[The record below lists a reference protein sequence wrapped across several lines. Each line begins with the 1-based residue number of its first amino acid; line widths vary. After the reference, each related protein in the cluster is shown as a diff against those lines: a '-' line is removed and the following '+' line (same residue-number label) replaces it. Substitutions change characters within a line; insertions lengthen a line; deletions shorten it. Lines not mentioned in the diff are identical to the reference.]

1 MNNIEIGNYI
11 KKLRKEKK
19 YTQKQ
24 LAEKLNVSF
33 QAVSKWET
41 GETLPDTSLLLTL
54 ANELNT
60 SVERLLNGGK
70 IVMKENTL
78 ISVKNIV
85 DGFKYL
91 LKVKDCFGEKS
102 TFWAGLV
109 EGINKKMNMDLLDAL
124 ENHKEVLYTEVILQY
139 INNENCKVDIDEV
152 RKYIKKEKYVALIER
167 FNNK

>member
-11 KKLRKEKK
+11 KKLRKENG

-41 GETLPDTSLLLTL
+41 GETLPDTSLLLIL

-60 SVERLLNGGK
+60 SVERLLYGGK

-102 TFWAGLV
+102 TFWIGLV

-139 INNENCKVDIDEV
+139 INNENCKVDIEEV

>member
-70 IVMKENTL
+70 IIMKENTL

-102 TFWAGLV
+102 TFWIGLV

-139 INNENCKVDIDEV
+139 INNENCNVDIEEV

>member
-11 KKLRKEKK
+11 KKLRKEKR

-41 GETLPDTSLLLTL
+41 GETFPDTSLLLTL
-54 ANELNT
+54 VNELNT

-102 TFWAGLV
+102 TFWIGLV
-109 EGINKKMNMDLLDAL
+109 EGINTKMNMDLLDAL
-124 ENHKEVLYTEVILQY
+124 QNHKEVLYTEVILQY

>member
-102 TFWAGLV
+102 TFWIGLV

>member
-1 MNNIEIGNYI
+1 MKRIV
-11 KKLRKEKK
+11 KVL
-19 YTQKQ
+19 
-24 LAEKLNVSF
+24 
-33 QAVSKWET
+33 
-41 GETLPDTSLLLTL
+41 SLLLTL

-102 TFWAGLV
+102 TFWLGLV

-152 RKYIKKEKYVALIER
+152 RKYIKKE
-167 FNNK
+167 

>member
-11 KKLRKEKK
+11 KKLRKENG

-70 IVMKENTL
+70 IIMKENTL
-78 ISVKNIV
+78 ISVKNII

-102 TFWAGLV
+102 TFWLGLV
-109 EGINKKMNMDLLDAL
+109 EGINTKMNMDLLDAL

>member
-11 KKLRKEKK
+11 KKLRKEKR

-41 GETLPDTSLLLTL
+41 GETLPETSLLLTL

-102 TFWAGLV
+102 TFWLGLV

-124 ENHKEVLYTEVILQY
+124 QNHKEVLYTEVILQY

>member
-11 KKLRKEKK
+11 KKLRKENG

-70 IVMKENTL
+70 IIMKENTL

-102 TFWAGLV
+102 TFWLGLV

-124 ENHKEVLYTEVILQY
+124 QNHKEVLYTEVILQY
-139 INNENCKVDIDEV
+139 INNENCKVDIEEV

-167 FNNK
+167 FNDK

>member
-11 KKLRKEKK
+11 KKLRKEKR

-70 IVMKENTL
+70 IIMKENTL

-102 TFWAGLV
+102 TFWLGLV

>member
-11 KKLRKEKK
+11 KKLRKEKR

-102 TFWAGLV
+102 TFWLGLV
-109 EGINKKMNMDLLDAL
+109 EGINTKMNMDLLDAL
-124 ENHKEVLYTEVILQY
+124 QNHKEVLYTEVILQY
-139 INNENCKVDIDEV
+139 INNENCKVDIEEV
-152 RKYIKKEKYVALIER
+152 RKFIKKEKYVALIER

>member
-11 KKLRKEKK
+11 KKLRKEKR

-70 IVMKENTL
+70 IIMKENTL

-102 TFWAGLV
+102 TFWLGLV

-124 ENHKEVLYTEVILQY
+124 QNHKEVLYTEVILQY

>member
-1 MNNIEIGNYI
+1 MSNIEIGNYI
-11 KKLRKEKK
+11 KKLRKEKR

-70 IVMKENTL
+70 IIMKENTL

-102 TFWAGLV
+102 TFWIGLV

-124 ENHKEVLYTEVILQY
+124 QNHKEVLYTEVILQY
-139 INNENCKVDIDEV
+139 INNENCKVDIEEV

>member
-1 MNNIEIGNYI
+1 MNSIEIGNYI
-11 KKLRKEKK
+11 KKLRKEKR

-70 IVMKENTL
+70 IIMKENTL

-102 TFWAGLV
+102 TFWLGLV

-139 INNENCKVDIDEV
+139 INNENCKVDIEEV

>member
-70 IVMKENTL
+70 IIMKENTL
-78 ISVKNIV
+78 ISVNNIV

-102 TFWAGLV
+102 TFWLGLV

-124 ENHKEVLYTEVILQY
+124 QNHKEVLYTEVILQY
-139 INNENCKVDIDEV
+139 INNENCKVDIEEV

>member
-11 KKLRKEKK
+11 KKLRKEKR

-102 TFWAGLV
+102 TFWLGLV

-124 ENHKEVLYTEVILQY
+124 QNHKEVLYTEVILQY

>member
-11 KKLRKEKK
+11 KKLRKEKR

-70 IVMKENTL
+70 IIMKENTI

-102 TFWAGLV
+102 TFWLGLV

>member
-70 IVMKENTL
+70 IIMKENTL

-102 TFWAGLV
+102 TFWIGLV

-124 ENHKEVLYTEVILQY
+124 QNHKEVLYTEVILQY
-139 INNENCKVDIDEV
+139 INNENCNVDIEEV

>member
-11 KKLRKEKK
+11 KKLRKEKR

-70 IVMKENTL
+70 IIMKENTL
-78 ISVKNIV
+78 ISVKNII

-102 TFWAGLV
+102 TFWLGLV
-109 EGINKKMNMDLLDAL
+109 EGINTKMNMDLLDAL
-124 ENHKEVLYTEVILQY
+124 QNHREVLYTEVILQY
-139 INNENCKVDIDEV
+139 INNENCKVDIEEV

>member
-102 TFWAGLV
+102 TFWTGLV

>member
-1 MNNIEIGNYI
+1 MINIEIGNYI

-70 IVMKENTL
+70 IIMKENTL
-78 ISVKNIV
+78 ISVKNII

-102 TFWAGLV
+102 TFWLGLV
-109 EGINKKMNMDLLDAL
+109 EGINTKMNMDLLDAL
-124 ENHKEVLYTEVILQY
+124 QNHKEVLYTEVILQY

>member
-11 KKLRKEKK
+11 KKLRKEKR

-102 TFWAGLV
+102 TFWLGLV

-124 ENHKEVLYTEVILQY
+124 QNHKEVLYTEVILQY
-139 INNENCKVDIDEV
+139 INNENCKVDIEEV

>member
-1 MNNIEIGNYI
+1 MNSIEIGNYI
-11 KKLRKEKK
+11 KKLRKEKR

-70 IVMKENTL
+70 IIMKENTL

-102 TFWAGLV
+102 TFWLGLV

>member
-11 KKLRKEKK
+11 KKLRKEKR

-41 GETLPDTSLLLTL
+41 GETLPDTSLLLIL

-60 SVERLLNGGK
+60 SVERLLYGGK

-102 TFWAGLV
+102 TFWIGLV

-139 INNENCKVDIDEV
+139 INNENCKVDIEEV

>member
-1 MNNIEIGNYI
+1 MSNIEIGNYI
-11 KKLRKEKK
+11 KKLRKEKR

-70 IVMKENTL
+70 IIMKENTL

-102 TFWAGLV
+102 TFWIGLV
-109 EGINKKMNMDLLDAL
+109 DGINKKMNMDLLDAL
-124 ENHKEVLYTEVILQY
+124 QNHKEVLYTEVILQY
-139 INNENCKVDIDEV
+139 INNENCKVDIEEV

>member
-11 KKLRKEKK
+11 KKLRKEKR

-102 TFWAGLV
+102 TFWLGLV

-139 INNENCKVDIDEV
+139 INNENCKVDIEEV

>member
-54 ANELNT
+54 ANELDT

-102 TFWAGLV
+102 TFWLGLV

>member
-11 KKLRKEKK
+11 KKLRKEKR

-70 IVMKENTL
+70 IIMKENTL

-102 TFWAGLV
+102 TFWLGLV

-124 ENHKEVLYTEVILQY
+124 QNHKEVLYTEVILQY
-139 INNENCKVDIDEV
+139 INNENCKVDIEEV

>member
-102 TFWAGLV
+102 TFWLGLV

>member
-11 KKLRKEKK
+11 KKLRKEKR

-70 IVMKENTL
+70 IIMKENTL

-102 TFWAGLV
+102 TFWLGLV
-109 EGINKKMNMDLLDAL
+109 EGINTKMNMDLLDAL

-139 INNENCKVDIDEV
+139 INNENCKVDIEEV

>member
-11 KKLRKEKK
+11 KKLRKENG

-41 GETLPDTSLLLTL
+41 GETLPDTSLLLIL

-60 SVERLLNGGK
+60 SVERLLYGGK

-102 TFWAGLV
+102 TFWIGLV

>member
-11 KKLRKEKK
+11 KKLRKEKR

-70 IVMKENTL
+70 IIMKENTL

-102 TFWAGLV
+102 TFWLGLV

-124 ENHKEVLYTEVILQY
+124 QNHKDVLYTEVILQY

>member
-11 KKLRKEKK
+11 KKLRKEKR

-102 TFWAGLV
+102 TFWLGLV

>member
-11 KKLRKEKK
+11 KKLRKEKR

-102 TFWAGLV
+102 TFWLGLV

-124 ENHKEVLYTEVILQY
+124 QNHKEVLYTEVILQY

-152 RKYIKKEKYVALIER
+152 RKYIKKEKYVAFIVR

>member
-70 IVMKENTL
+70 IIMKENTL

-102 TFWAGLV
+102 TFWIGLV

>member
-1 MNNIEIGNYI
+1 MSNIEIGNYI
-11 KKLRKEKK
+11 KKLRKEKR

-70 IVMKENTL
+70 IIMKENTL

-102 TFWAGLV
+102 TFWLGLV

-124 ENHKEVLYTEVILQY
+124 QNHKEVLYTEVILQY
-139 INNENCKVDIDEV
+139 INNENCKVDIEEV

>member
-11 KKLRKEKK
+11 KKLRKEKR

-70 IVMKENTL
+70 IIMKENTL
-78 ISVKNIV
+78 ISVKNII

-102 TFWAGLV
+102 TFWLGLV
-109 EGINKKMNMDLLDAL
+109 EGINKKMNMDFLDAF

>member
-11 KKLRKEKK
+11 KKLRKEKR

-70 IVMKENTL
+70 IIMKENTL

-102 TFWAGLV
+102 TFWLGLV

-139 INNENCKVDIDEV
+139 INNENCKVDIEEV

>member
-11 KKLRKEKK
+11 KKLRKEKR

-70 IVMKENTL
+70 IIMKENTL

-102 TFWAGLV
+102 TFWLGLV
-109 EGINKKMNMDLLDAL
+109 EGI
-124 ENHKEVLYTEVILQY
+124 
-139 INNENCKVDIDEV
+139 
-152 RKYIKKEKYVALIER
+152 
-167 FNNK
+167 

>member
-11 KKLRKEKK
+11 KKLRKEKR

-91 LKVKDCFGEKS
+91 LKVKDCFCEKS
-102 TFWAGLV
+102 TFWLGLV

-167 FNNK
+167 FNNN

>member
-11 KKLRKEKK
+11 KKLRKENG

-70 IVMKENTL
+70 IIMKENTL

-102 TFWAGLV
+102 TFWLGLV

-139 INNENCKVDIDEV
+139 INNENCKVDIEEV